1 MAVMEAESTGRAV
14 IATDVNGCRS
24 AVRDEYN
31 GFLIPKG
38 KNCALELANKC
49 IYFIDNPEK
58 AVQMGEKSRILA
70 ENEFDS
76 RVINRKLLRIIGI
89 SEDK

>member
-1 MAVMEAESTGRAV
+1 
-14 IATDVNGCRS
+14 
-24 AVRDEYN
+24 
-31 GFLIPKG
+31 
-38 KNCALELANKC
+38 
-49 IYFIDNPEK
+49 
-58 AVQMGEKSRILA
+58 MGEKSRILA